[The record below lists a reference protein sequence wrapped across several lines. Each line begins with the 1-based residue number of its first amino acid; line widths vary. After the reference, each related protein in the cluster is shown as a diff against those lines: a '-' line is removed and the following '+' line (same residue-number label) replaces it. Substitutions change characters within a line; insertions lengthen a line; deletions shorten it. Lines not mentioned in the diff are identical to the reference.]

1 MTIKHP
7 QWQDAVEAIHSA
19 QTVLVVAHVSPDG
32 DAIGSLLGLTESLKL
47 MGKTVTGA
55 LDDGVPDYLSFIP
68 KTETIVTEIIEG
80 EFDLMISTDSSDMER
95 SGKVGAYGFA
105 HSQTIINI
113 DHHATN
119 TGFGDIH
126 LVVPSAVSATEIVF
140 DLLSYMKHDISED
153 AAYALLAGLVTDTL
167 GFRINSVTSRTLE
180 IAQSL
185 MQKNASLSTIMQRTL
200 NSRAYQEIELWK
212 SALSSVELQAGVI
225 SANITL
231 ADIEN
236 AGLDKPTDGGLVSYL
251 VNVNEA
257 KVSVV
262 FKEQPENKV
271 EVSFRSKYGYDVAT
285 VALELGG
292 GGHKQASGC
301 TVDGSMEE
309 VRERVLPM
317 AQNAVEQG
325 ASELA

>member
-1 MTIKHP
+1 MTIKNP
-7 QWQDAVEAIHSA
+7 QWQDAVDAIQVA

-32 DAIGSLLGLTESLKL
+32 DAIGSLLGLTESLRL

-55 LDDGVPDYLSFIP
+55 LDDGVPDYLAFIP
-68 KTETIVTEIIEG
+68 NTESIVTEVSEG
-80 EFDLMISTDSSDMER
+80 EFDLMISTDASDMER
-95 SGKVGAYGFA
+95 SGAVGAYGSA
-105 HSQTIINI
+105 HSKTVINI

-140 DLLSYMKHDISED
+140 DLLVYMQYELSED
-153 AAYALLAGLVTDTL
+153 VAYALLVGLVTDTL
-167 GFRINSVTSRTLE
+167 GFRVNSTTSRTLE
-180 IAQSL
+180 IAQAL
-185 MQKNASLSTIMQRTL
+185 MQKNAPLSTVMQRTL

-212 SALSSVELQAGVI
+212 LAFSSVQLEDGVI
-225 SANITL
+225 SANVTL

-236 AGLDKPTDGGLVSYL
+236 SGLNKSTDGGLVSYL

-262 FKEQPENKV
+262 FKELPENKV
-271 EVSFRSKYGYDVAT
+271 EVSFRSKFGYDVAT
-285 VALELGG
+285 VAFELGG

-301 TVDGSMEE
+301 TVEGSLEE
-309 VRERVLPM
+309 VRKRVLPL
-317 AQNAVEQG
+317 AQNAVQQG
-325 ASELA
+325 VSELV

>member
-1 MTIKHP
+1 MTINNP
-7 QWQDAVEAIHSA
+7 QWQDAVTAIESA

-32 DAIGSLLGLTESLKL
+32 DAIGSLLGLTESLRL

-55 LDDGVPDYLSFIP
+55 LDDGVPDYLAFIP
-68 KTETIVTEIIEG
+68 KTDTIVTEASEG
-80 EFDLMISTDSSDMER
+80 EFDLMISTDASDMER

-105 HSQTIINI
+105 HSKTIINV

-126 LVVPSAVSATEIVF
+126 LVVPSAVSAAEVVF
-140 DLLSYMKHDISED
+140 DLLSYMNHDMSED
-153 AAYALLAGLVTDTL
+153 AAYALLTGMVTDTL
-167 GFRINSVTSRTLE
+167 GFRVNSVTSRTLE

-185 MQKNASLSTIMQRTL
+185 MQKNAPLSTIMQRTL
-200 NSRAYQEIELWK
+200 NSREYQEVELWK
-212 SALSSVELQAGVI
+212 LAFASIQLDAGVI

-231 ADIEN
+231 DDIKTV
-236 AGLDKPTDGGLVSYL
+236 GLDKPTDGGLVSYL

-271 EVSFRSKYGYDVAT
+271 EISFRSKYGYDVAT

-301 TVDGSMEE
+301 TVEGSMEE
-309 VRERVLPM
+309 VRARVLPM
-317 AQNAVEQG
+317 ARNAVEQG
-325 ASELA
+325 VAELA